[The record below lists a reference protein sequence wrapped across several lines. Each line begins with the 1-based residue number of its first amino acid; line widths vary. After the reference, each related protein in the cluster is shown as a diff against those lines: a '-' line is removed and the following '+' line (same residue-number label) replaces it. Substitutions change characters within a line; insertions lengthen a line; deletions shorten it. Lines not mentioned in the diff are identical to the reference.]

1 MKYTVNTVLLLLILF
16 ALPAGSA
23 DAAMAKTYRVQL
35 ATRDAQQVGAL
46 ACAGIA
52 SGAAERLEASTL
64 RRGSAQVSVEVQCKS
79 HRVEG
84 ATPVAHRTTCSNRT
98 GQWQC
103 EPGVDAM
110 LMTLRP
116 QQVVA
121 VIPDGINAPVA
132 ITLVTEANKLTV
144 PPFQN
149 PASWLMVDTC
159 KVSKGAQQE
168 FKGAAHFSID
178 CTGGRLAITR
188 DCWGEKC
195 RYFITAGEKRIE

>member
-1 MKYTVNTVLLLLILF
+1 MKYAMNTVLLLLILF

-23 DAAMAKTYRVQL
+23 HAAAIKTYRVQL

-46 ACAGIA
+46 ACARIA
-52 SGAAERLEASTL
+52 SSGAERLEASTP
-64 RRGSAQVSVEVQCKS
+64 RRGSAQVDVAVLCKP
-79 HRVEG
+79 HRPEG
-84 ATPVAHRTTCSNRT
+84 TTPVARRTTCSNRT
-98 GQWQC
+98 GQWKC

-110 LMTLRP
+110 LVTLRP

-121 VIPDGINAPVA
+121 VIPEGINAPIAV
-132 ITLVTEANKLTV
+132 TLVTEANKLTV

-149 PASWLMVDTC
+149 PASWLMNGVCT
-159 KVSKGAQQE
+159 VSKSSPQE
-168 FKGAAHFSID
+168 FKGATHFSID

-195 RYFITAGEKRIE
+195 RYFITAGEKRLE